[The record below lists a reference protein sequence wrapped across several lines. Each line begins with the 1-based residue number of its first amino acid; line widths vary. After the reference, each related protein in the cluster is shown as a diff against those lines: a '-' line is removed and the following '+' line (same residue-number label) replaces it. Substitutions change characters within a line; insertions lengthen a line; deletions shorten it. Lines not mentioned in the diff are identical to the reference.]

1 MGIWNS
7 RFGHVPLMVVPF
19 LQETDKRIQKFHQRR
34 PIPYDMTPFHF
45 MNVMTSCNYYRI
57 HC

>member
-7 RFGHVPLMVVPF
+7 RFEHVPLMVVPF

-45 MNVMTSCNYYRI
+45 MNVMTSCNYL
-57 HC
+57 